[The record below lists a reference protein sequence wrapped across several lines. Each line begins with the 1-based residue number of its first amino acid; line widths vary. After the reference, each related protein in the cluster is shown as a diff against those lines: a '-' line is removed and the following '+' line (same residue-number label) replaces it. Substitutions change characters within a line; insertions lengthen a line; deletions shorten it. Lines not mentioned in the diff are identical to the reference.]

1 MREERIRNESRY
13 RDEMTQELLEAVS
26 TCGPRLYRIEKDH
39 GTAYIYHN
47 DYLVIQVLPED
58 VLWENNYDLSNAL
71 EKFLR
76 ELRNE
81 HALEFVMATW
91 QEYNKQ
97 PADVFLNWMAE
108 NHPEYEFK
116 SEYIGPEMKDT
127 RTKFGVYYENGQKV
141 YYN

>member
-1 MREERIRNESRY
+1 MREIVPNNSVY
-13 RDEMTQELLEAVS
+13 REETQQELDLFEA
-26 TCGPRLYRIEKDH
+26 TCGPRLYRIEKDG
-39 GTAYIYHN
+39 GTCYLFHHN
-47 DYLVIQVLPED
+47 TQTITLLPKD
-58 VLWENNYDLSNAL
+58 ISTENNAELFIELDD
-71 EKFLR
+71 FLI

-108 NHPEYEFK
+108 NHPEYEFEA
-116 SEYIGPEMKDT
+116 EYIGPEMKDT